1 MADRVV
7 SNAVEDIGQI
17 GLRIDAAHL
26 GGFKDGVDTGG
37 ALSPGVGATEQ
48 IVFPSEA
55 LEASWPARQ
64 RCSTFRAGRR

>member
-1 MADRVV
+1 LADRVV

-26 GGFKDGVDTGG
+26 GGFEDGVDTGG

-48 IVFPSEA
+48 IVFPFMYM
-55 LEASWPARQ
+55 W
-64 RCSTFRAGRR
+64 T